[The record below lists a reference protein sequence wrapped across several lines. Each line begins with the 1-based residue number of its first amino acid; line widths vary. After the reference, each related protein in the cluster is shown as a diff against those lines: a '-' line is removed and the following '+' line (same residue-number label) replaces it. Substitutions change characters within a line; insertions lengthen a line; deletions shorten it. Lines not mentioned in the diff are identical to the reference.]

1 MLNLSKSEPRI
12 EPRQARAQDRI
23 RQILDATFTLLE
35 NGDEIT
41 TSSIANHAKIP
52 VGSIYRYF
60 PNILSIYRALFE
72 EVNGE
77 LRTRIKQTMDS
88 ATTDQTW
95 EDLFNIILMRA
106 VDLYESRPA
115 YGSLLMIMST
125 PALRDIRQDCINSTS
140 QIFKERWAL
149 GHDGFH
155 SGDVETV
162 ALTASSLFTF
172 VEESYFAYKYGHMDQ
187 AVFSE
192 TVKSLKTYLRLYL
205 K

>member
-1 MLNLSKSEPRI
+1 MLNLSKSKPRI

-23 RQILDATFTLLE
+23 RQILDSTFILLE
-35 NGDEIT
+35 NDDEIT
-41 TSSIANHAKIP
+41 TSSIANHANIP
-52 VGSIYRYF
+52 VGSVYRYF

-77 LRTRIKQTMDS
+77 LRTRIKETIES
-88 ATTDQTW
+88 AQPEQAW

-125 PALRDIRQDCINSTS
+125 PALRDVRQECINTTS
-140 QIFKERWAL
+140 QIFKKRWEL

-155 SGDVETV
+155 NGDVETV
-162 ALTASSLFTF
+162 ALTASTLFTV

-187 AVFSE
+187 AVFTE
-192 TVKSLKTYLRLYL
+192 TVKALKTYLGLYL